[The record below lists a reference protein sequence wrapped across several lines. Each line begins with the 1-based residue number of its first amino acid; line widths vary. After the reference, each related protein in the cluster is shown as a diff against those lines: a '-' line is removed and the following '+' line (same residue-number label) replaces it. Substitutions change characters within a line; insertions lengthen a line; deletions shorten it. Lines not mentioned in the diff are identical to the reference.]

1 MKEIP
6 AMHTRE
12 TPVLVVGAGS
22 AGLTAAITLARQG
35 VPTLLVERRRQ
46 LSGLPR
52 ATVVST
58 RSMEIFRS
66 WGLEDHLHAGGLDV
80 EWLLWWCETLSTAA
94 AGSAHAVGY
103 PTREQARVLS
113 PTGPACISQDH
124 LEPALLAY
132 LRSLPTAEV
141 QLGTEVIDVV
151 NGPDASLV
159 ALRDT
164 GTGDAGA
171 TRQVDAG
178 YVIAADGAYS
188 AVRRAVGIPMH
199 GPDNLSATATAL
211 FRAPL
216 WDLLGSHR
224 YGIYVVDHAA
234 DQGTLLP
241 AGRDDRWLYGVNGY
255 DPEREGPADFTAER
269 FTQLVRLG
277 AGVADLPVRIERI
290 GTFAFA
296 AQLAERFRAGRV
308 FLVGDAAHRVT
319 PRGGTGM
326 NTAIADG
333 HDLGWKLAWVLR
345 GWAGPELLDTYE
357 AERRPVA
364 EHNVARSA
372 DPSGSRRPAEEE
384 IAADLGGR
392 VPHRWLPGSRTSTLD
407 LLGPGLTLFTGPQSR
422 QWASAAREPVAP
434 VGSPPVTVHALD
446 PMSARAMGISNGG
459 SLLVRPDGVP
469 LASWPA
475 GGETQALPAAVSHL
489 TSHDPLVGAASFE
502 SR

>member
-1 MKEIP
+1 
-6 AMHTRE
+6 MHTRE
-12 TPVLVVGAGS
+12 TPVLVVGAGP
-22 AGLTAAITLARQG
+22 AGLTAAITLARLG

-66 WGLEDHLHAGGLDV
+66 WGLEDRLHAGGLDV

-113 PTGPACISQDH
+113 PTGPACIPQDH

-132 LRSLPTAEV
+132 LQSLPETEV
-141 QLGTEVIDVV
+141 QLGTEVVDVAA
-151 NGPDASLV
+151 GPDAVRV

-164 GTGDAGA
+164 GTGVAGA
-171 TRQVDAG
+171 TRVVDAG
-178 YVIAADGAYS
+178 YVIAADGASS

-199 GPDNLSATATAL
+199 GPDSLSAAATAL

-216 WDLLGSHR
+216 WDLLGPHR

-234 DQGTLLP
+234 GQGTFLP
-241 AGRDDRWLYGVNGY
+241 AGRDDRWLYGVENY
-255 DPEREGPADFTAER
+255 DPEQEGPADLTAER
-269 FTQLVRLG
+269 FTRLIRLG
-277 AGVADLPVRIERI
+277 AGVFDLPVRIERI
-290 GTFAFA
+290 GTFEFA

-308 FLVGDAAHRVT
+308 FLAGDAAHRVT

-345 GWAGPELLDTYE
+345 GWAGPELLDSYE
-357 AERRPVA
+357 AERRPIA

-372 DPSGSRRPAEEE
+372 DPAGSRRSAEEE

-392 VPHRWLPGSRTSTLD
+392 ILHRWLPGSQTSTLD
-407 LLGPGLTLFTGPQSR
+407 LVGPGLTLLTGPQPR
-422 QWASAAREPVAP
+422 QWAAAVERA
-434 VGSPPVTVHALD
+434 GSPPVTGHALD
-446 PMSARAMGISNGG
+446 PMTARALGIPNGG
-459 SLLVRPDGVP
+459 ALLVRPDGVP
-469 LASWPA
+469 VASWPA
-475 GGETQALPAAVSHL
+475 GAETSALPATVSQL
-489 TSHDPLVGAASFE
+489 TRRDVLAGAAAVAA
-502 SR
+502 R